1 MIEILGWTST
11 ALVLIGYILNAKQK
25 FKLAMTVWII
35 GDIGWI
41 TYDFFIDNISHLVLS
56 VVIIS
61 INLYGIANIK
71 KMQKDKNTQPKA
83 YL

>member
-1 MIEILGWTST
+1 MIELLGWTST

-41 TYDFFIDNISHLVLS
+41 TYDFFIANIRHLVLS

-61 INLYGIANIK
+61 INLHVIYQHKIAK
-71 KMQKDKNTQPKA
+71 KDKVSQPKA

>member
-11 ALVLIGYILNAKQK
+11 ALVLLGFAFNSRGKYT
-25 FKLAMTVWII
+25 LAMIVWII

-41 TYDFFIDNISHLVLS
+41 TYDFYIANFSHLVLS
-56 VVIIS
+56 AVIIS
-61 INLYGIANIK
+61 INLYGIYNIK
-71 KMQKDKNTQPKA
+71 KMKKERFDQPKA

>member
-1 MIEILGWTST
+1 MIEVLGWTST
-11 ALVLIGYILNAKQK
+11 VLVLLGYVLNAKMRYK
-25 FKLAMTVWII
+25 AAMITWIV

-41 TYDFFIDNISHLVLS
+41 TYDFFITNISHLVLS

-61 INLYGIANIK
+61 INLYGIYQHKMAK
-71 KMQKDKNTQPKA
+71 KHKVSKPKA

>member
-1 MIEILGWTST
+1 MIEVLGWTST
-11 ALVLIGYILNAKQK
+11 VLVLLGYVLNAKMRYQ
-25 FKLAMTVWII
+25 ADMIVWIV

-41 TYDFFIDNISHLVLS
+41 TYDFFITNISHLVLS

-61 INLYGIANIK
+61 INLYGIYQHKLAK
-71 KMQKDKNTQPKA
+71 KDKVSQPKA

>member
-1 MIEILGWTST
+1 MIELLGWTST

-71 KMQKDKNTQPKA
+71 KMQKDKNTQTKA

>member
-1 MIEILGWTST
+1 MIELLGWIST
-11 ALVLIGYILNAKQK
+11 ILVLLGYILNAKQK

-71 KMQKDKNTQPKA
+71 KMQKNKIIHPKA

>member
-1 MIEILGWTST
+1 MIEILGWAST
-11 ALVLIGYILNAKQK
+11 ALVLMGYILNAKQK

-56 VVIIS
+56 IVIIS
-61 INLYGIANIK
+61 INLYGIFNIK
-71 KMQKDKNTQPKA
+71 KMQKDMNTQPKA

>member
-11 ALVLIGYILNAKQK
+11 VLVLLGYVLNAKMQYQA
-25 FKLAMTVWII
+25 AMIVWIV

-41 TYDFFIDNISHLVLS
+41 TYDFYIDNISHLVLS
-56 VVIIS
+56 AVIIS
-61 INLYGIANIK
+61 INLYGIFNIK
-71 KMQKDKNTQPKA
+71 RMQKGVVKKSKA

>member
-1 MIEILGWTST
+1 MIELLGWTST

-71 KMQKDKNTQPKA
+71 KMQKDRNTQPKA

>member
-1 MIEILGWTST
+1 MIELLGWIST
-11 ALVLIGYILNAKQK
+11 ILVLLGYILNAKQK

-41 TYDFFIDNISHLVLS
+41 VYDFFIANISHLVLS

-61 INLYGIANIK
+61 FVVF
-71 KMQKDKNTQPKA
+71 
-83 YL
+83 

>member
-1 MIEILGWTST
+1 MIEVLGWTST

>member
-1 MIEILGWTST
+1 MIELLGWTST

-61 INLYGIANIK
+61 INLYGIYQHKIAK
-71 KMQKDKNTQPKA
+71 KDKVSQPKA

>member
-1 MIEILGWTST
+1 MIELLGWTST

-41 TYDFFIDNISHLVLS
+41 MYDFFIDNISHLVLS

>member
-1 MIEILGWTST
+1 MIELLGWTST

-61 INLYGIANIK
+61 INLYGIVNIK

>member
-11 ALVLIGYILNAKQK
+11 VLVLLGYVLNAKMQYQA
-25 FKLAMTVWII
+25 AMIVWIV

-41 TYDFFIDNISHLVLS
+41 TYDFFITNISHLVLS

-61 INLYGIANIK
+61 INLYGIYQHKIAK
-71 KMQKDKNTQPKA
+71 KDKVSQPKA

>member
-1 MIEILGWTST
+1 MIELLGWTST

-61 INLYGIANIK
+61 INLYGIFNIIK
-71 KMQKDKNTQPKA
+71 TQKDKNTQTKA

>member
-1 MIEILGWTST
+1 MIELLGWIST
-11 ALVLIGYILNAKQK
+11 ILVLLGYILNAKQK

>member
-1 MIEILGWTST
+1 MIELLGWIST
-11 ALVLIGYILNAKQK
+11 ILVLLGYVLNAKQK

-41 TYDFFIDNISHLVLS
+41 VYDFFIANISHLVLS

-61 INLYGIANIK
+61 INIYGIYNIK
-71 KMQKDKNTQPKA
+71 KMQKNKIIHPKA

>member
-1 MIEILGWTST
+1 MIELLGWTST

-61 INLYGIANIK
+61 INLYGIFNIK
-71 KMQKDKNTQPKA
+71 KMQKDMNTQPKA

>member
-1 MIEILGWTST
+1 MIELLGWTST

>member
-1 MIEILGWTST
+1 MIEILGWAST
-11 ALVLIGYILNAKQK
+11 ALVLMGYILNAKQK

-56 VVIIS
+56 AVIIS
-61 INLYGIANIK
+61 INLYGIYQQK
-71 KMQKDKNTQPKA
+71 QVQKDSVT
-83 YL
+83 

>member
-1 MIEILGWTST
+1 MIELLGWTST

-41 TYDFFIDNISHLVLS
+41 TYDFYIDNISHLVLS
-56 VVIIS
+56 AVIIS
-61 INLYGIANIK
+61 INLYGIFNIK
-71 KMQKDKNTQPKA
+71 RMQKGVVKKSKA